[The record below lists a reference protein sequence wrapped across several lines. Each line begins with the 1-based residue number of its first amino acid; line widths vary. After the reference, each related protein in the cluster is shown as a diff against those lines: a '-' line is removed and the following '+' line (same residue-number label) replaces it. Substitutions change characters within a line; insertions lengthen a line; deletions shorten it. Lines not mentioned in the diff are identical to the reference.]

1 MRNCLYV
8 RISATNAVA
17 SPGDNIRFVR
27 ATSATDVEYAYIGDD
42 GGFGTFDLTVNSGYA
57 ADVIKE
63 LCRMASTAT
72 GVYHIGDEVAG
83 TYFHPQVTAIA
94 AVAKSA

>member
-27 ATSATDVEYAYIGDD
+27 ATTATNVEYSYIGDD
-42 GGFGTFDLTVNSGYA
+42 GGIGTFDLTVNSGYA

-63 LCRMASTAT
+63 LCRMAATAT
-72 GVYHIGDEVAG
+72 GVYHIGDQVAG

>member
-8 RISATNAVA
+8 RMSATNAVA

-27 ATSATDVEYAYIGDD
+27 ATTATNVEYSYIGDD
-42 GGFGTFDLTVNSGYA
+42 GGIGTFDLTVNSGHA
-57 ADVIKE
+57 ATVIKE
-63 LCRMASTAT
+63 LCRLAASAT
-72 GVYHIGDEVAG
+72 GVYHIGDQVAG